1 MMHMDHSCRLI
12 AIIQRCIWAPLA
24 VIMYLGQLSKDGPKD
39 PKKGL
44 KGLPALAGTK
54 RGGTSD

>member
-1 MMHMDHSCRLI
+1 MWTPVVVLLPSYKD
-12 AIIQRCIWAPLA
+12 AYGPPLA
-24 VIMYLGQLSKDGPKD
+24 AILYLGQLSKDGPKD

-44 KGLPALAGTK
+44 KGLQALAGTK